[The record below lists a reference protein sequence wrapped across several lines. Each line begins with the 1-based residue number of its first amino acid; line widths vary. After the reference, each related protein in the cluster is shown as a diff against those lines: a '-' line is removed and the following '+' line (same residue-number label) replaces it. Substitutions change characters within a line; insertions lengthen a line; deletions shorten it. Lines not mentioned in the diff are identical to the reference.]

1 MNMEKK
7 FLLQGLDCPHC
18 AGLIEQEVAALENV
32 TQAQVNLMNQCLTVQ
47 FEDKLS
53 QSQIEKIVHAHE
65 PDVEVAP
72 WQKEK
77 AAENKEINWEFWRLI
92 LGGGLFAVGLALPH
106 PAIFIA
112 AYAVCGWDVVWQAVK
127 NILKG
132 QVFDENFLMAL
143 ASMGAFAMGE
153 YHEAV
158 AVMLFYQ
165 VGEYFQAM
173 SVRRSRKSIA
183 ELMDIRPDHATV
195 LRGGAVKVSPE
206 QVAVGETILVT
217 PGERVPLDGLVLE
230 GTAELDTSALTGE
243 SLPRTVAPGDTVLS
257 GCINLSGTLA
267 VTVTK
272 PYGESTAAKIIDLV
286 ENAAAKKAPAENF
299 ITVFARFYTPVVVI
313 LAAALAFVPPLF
325 VGAWTEWIRR
335 GMVFLVVSCPCAL
348 VISVPLTYFGG
359 IGACSRH
366 GILVKGGNY
375 LDALTKVDTVVFD
388 KTGTLTQGK
397 FSVSKVFPAEGFTGK
412 DVLALAAQAEQFSS
426 HPIAKSILQAYN
438 QEPEAVAG
446 CREVTGM
453 GVLTTVAGKCVAAGN
468 AKLMEKEN
476 IPYTPCDDPG
486 TAVYVA
492 VDGVFAGSILI
503 ADRVKADA
511 AAALRE
517 LKALGVQKT
526 VMLTGDS
533 EAVAASVA
541 KELNLDE
548 YHAQLLPQE
557 KLEQLEQMAGKLV
570 FIGDGINDAPCL
582 ARADVGIAMGGLG
595 TDAAIEASDVV
606 LMTDEPTKLAD
617 AIRLARQT
625 RTIVVQ
631 NIVFALGVKG
641 AILLLGALGIAGM
654 WAAVFADVGVAILA
668 VLNAMRMLKK

>member
-1 MNMEKK
+1 
-7 FLLQGLDCPHC
+7 
-18 AGLIEQEVAALENV
+18 
-32 TQAQVNLMNQCLTVQ
+32 
-47 FEDKLS
+47 
-53 QSQIEKIVHAHE
+53 
-65 PDVEVAP
+65 
-72 WQKEK
+72 
-77 AAENKEINWEFWRLI
+77 
-92 LGGGLFAVGLALPH
+92 
-106 PAIFIA
+106 
-112 AYAVCGWDVVWQAVK
+112 
-127 NILKG
+127 
-132 QVFDENFLMAL
+132 
-143 ASMGAFAMGE
+143 
-153 YHEAV
+153 
-158 AVMLFYQ
+158 
-165 VGEYFQAM
+165 
-173 SVRRSRKSIA
+173 
-183 ELMDIRPDHATV
+183 
-195 LRGGAVKVSPE
+195 
-206 QVAVGETILVT
+206 
-217 PGERVPLDGLVLE
+217 
-230 GTAELDTSALTGE
+230 
-243 SLPRTVAPGDTVLS
+243 
-257 GCINLSGTLA
+257 
-267 VTVTK
+267 
-272 PYGESTAAKIIDLV
+272 